1 MNSASKTRVV
11 APVGAGATG
20 RESLDRRDSS
30 LMLPRVGLRVCGFL
44 PVLLAVRGLPSRP
57 ASMTDLIVDRGEYVG
72 DGVPRTAAG
81 LAYEPLTWG
90 ALKRI

>member
-1 MNSASKTRVV
+1 
-11 APVGAGATG
+11 
-20 RESLDRRDSS
+20 
-30 LMLPRVGLRVCGFL
+30 MLPQVGLQMCGFL

>member
-1 MNSASKTRVV
+1 MNTRIKRVV

-30 LMLPRVGLRVCGFL
+30 PMLPRVGLRVCGFL
-44 PVLLAVRGLPSRP
+44 LVLLAVRGLPSRP

-72 DGVPRTAAG
+72 DGIPRTAAG